1 MLLLWVSFD
10 STLSNALQEPLALL
24 PEAEHSIVDLARAI
38 ASQFSDREVI
48 FDTTKADGQHRKC
61 MGNEKL
67 KSLLSRFEFT
77 ELQEG
82 IRLTV

>member
-1 MLLLWVSFD
+1 M
-10 STLSNALQEPLALL
+10 
-24 PEAEHSIVDLARAI
+24 PEEEYSIADLARAI

-67 KSLLSRFEFT
+67 KSLL
-77 ELQEG
+77 
-82 IRLTV
+82 